1 MQGMAYNF
9 ERVPDRRDPARV
21 NKWNY
26 YPRDVLPLWVADMD
40 FPAPRPILDELRKSI
55 EQGVLGY
62 ELTPPGLKR
71 TVAARM
77 ERLYGWKVDPE
88 AVVATTG
95 VVSGL
100 NAAGRAFCSPKRG
113 YLIQPPVY
121 NEFHEL
127 KNNLSIPQF
136 EAPLVRTMRGG
147 FMRYEIDW
155 DVFEKE
161 VRKAGMFVLC
171 NPHNPV
177 GKIFPQRD
185 LLRMAR
191 LCLEHGVIIV
201 ADEIHSELLLDG
213 NKFTPMAALSRE
225 IAAHTVTFVSPSKT
239 FNVPGLFCGFAVI
252 PSPALRSR
260 FEKVVD
266 HLRLHVS
273 SSGLIAAQAAF
284 SGRCDPWL
292 SALRMYLEG
301 NRDAL
306 IGYVRE
312 YLPEAKLTKPQATYL
327 AWIDCGEWVRSG
339 RIEGSPF
346 EFFLRDAR
354 VAFSDGKIFGG
365 DSHAYIRLNFGCTRS
380 TLMQALERVHKAI
393 YR

>member
-1 MQGMAYNF
+1 MAYNF
-9 ERVPDRRDPARV
+9 DRVPDRRNPARV

-26 YPRDVLPLWVADMD
+26 YPGGVLPMWVADMD
-40 FPAPRPILDELRKSI
+40 FPAPRPILNTLHKNLEH
-55 EQGVLGY
+55 GVLGY
-62 ELTPPGLKR
+62 ELPSPALKR

-77 ERLYGWKVDPE
+77 ERLYGWEVDPE

-100 NAAGRAFCSPKRG
+100 NAAGRAFCSSKRG
-113 YLIQPPVY
+113 YLIQTPVY

-127 KNNLSIPQF
+127 KNNLSIPQL
-136 EAPLVRTMRGG
+136 EAPLVRRMRAG
-147 FMRYEIDW
+147 FIHYEIDW
-155 DVFEKE
+155 GIFEKQ

-177 GKIFPQRD
+177 GKIFPRRD

-191 LCLEHGVIIV
+191 LCLENDVVIV
-201 ADEIHSELLLDG
+201 SDEIHSELLLDEG
-213 NKFTPMAALSRE
+213 KFTPMATLSRE

-252 PSPALRSR
+252 PSPALRAR

-284 SGRCDPWL
+284 SGRCDAWL
-292 SALRMYLEG
+292 QELRKYLAG
-301 NRDAL
+301 NREAL
-306 IGYVRE
+306 IGYWRE
-312 YLPEAKLTKPQATYL
+312 YFPEAALTRPQATYL
-327 AWIDCGEWVRSG
+327 AWIDCGDWVRSG

-346 EFFLRDAR
+346 EFFLKNAG
-354 VAFSDGKIFGG
+354 VAFSDGKIFGAG
-365 DSHAYIRLNFGCTRS
+365 YEAYFRLNFGCTRS
-380 TLMQALERVHKAI
+380 TLMQALERVRKSI